1 MGRARADQGPGVGG
15 GLAHPR
21 EPVMMS
27 SGRQQGPLRTEEV
40 PWVPVRAPSFIQ
52 SRNPGRRFCNVY
64 GELIFILFHF

>member
-1 MGRARADQGPGVGG
+1 
-15 GLAHPR
+15 
-21 EPVMMS
+21 MMS